1 MIFKK
6 IVLYTLLL
14 LLMLPGLAQTDV
26 YPGNWQMDYQPVG
39 ISMRMQVATP
49 EKGMLYPAHISLQCG
64 NFSGEYDLLLV
75 RKNSRELAISKN
87 KFAVAEQPFSLG
99 KHVQLLNGTFDV
111 SRNWQ
116 GQPTLKVKRLFTKNT
131 ITALVDSLHLQLTD
145 KTTATALINFLN
157 SGDIILSKLNGLPWG
172 NGNSQSLLSPNYAPA
187 YFGLT
192 DTIYVQTKD
201 GVLHL
206 SGSKKDDIVSVAAN
220 GMLLV
225 DMLALN
231 KKAYTE
237 DVQLDT
243 GLNVL
248 VLFADN
254 FGGGLPNKGKMNLE
268 FGKKKFSLDF
278 NNPGDSAAAF
288 IAAKVYLGYDK
299 SKESGF
305 KDYYGSDD
313 GIKVKPND
321 KVVGSIVATSRQL
334 TLALWDDAVE
344 DGDSVSIN
352 INDNWL
358 ARGFP
363 VKKQPQFITITLKPG
378 PNAITFYAD
387 NLGSIPP
394 NTSVLE
400 IIDGKRRRAFMLE
413 TTLEQNNLVKIF
425 YEVQPE
431 GQ

>member
-1 MIFKK
+1 MIFKN
-6 IVLYTLLL
+6 ILLHSLCLLL
-14 LLMLPGLAQTDV
+14 LLPCLGQTDL
-26 YPGNWQMDYQPVG
+26 YPGNWQMNYPQAGITMHLRVG
-39 ISMRMQVATP
+39 TP
-49 EKGMLYPAHISLQCG
+49 EKNMLYPAHIILQCG
-64 NFSGEYDLLLV
+64 SFTGEYDLLLV

-87 KFAVAEQPFSLG
+87 KFAVTEQPFSLG
-99 KHVQLLNGTFDV
+99 KNIQLLNGTFDV

-116 GQPTLKVKRLFTKNT
+116 GQPTLKVKRLFTKT
-131 ITALVDSLHLQLTD
+131 AITAFADSLQLSAAD
-145 KTTATALINFLN
+145 KTTAAALLNFLN
-157 SGDIILSKLNGLPWG
+157 SGEISLTKLNGLPW
-172 NGNSQSLLSPNYAPA
+172 NGDNAYRILSSSQSPA
-187 YFGLT
+187 YFGLL
-192 DTIYVQTKD
+192 DTVYVQTKD
-201 GVLHL
+201 GTLQL
-206 SGSKKDDIVSVAAN
+206 SGTKKDDVVSVASNSA
-220 GMLLV
+220 LLV

-237 DVQLDT
+237 DIRLDT

-254 FGGGLPNKGKMNLE
+254 FAGGMPNKGKMNLE

-278 NNPGDSAAAF
+278 NNRGDSAAAF
-288 IAAKVYLGYDK
+288 IAAKIYLGYDK
-299 SKESGF
+299 SKESVF
-305 KDYYGSDD
+305 KDYYGTDD

-352 INDNWL
+352 INGNWM

-363 VKKQPQFITITLKPG
+363 VKKQPQFITVTLKPG